1 MRNAAL
7 FSPATSVRT
16 RGRRKPPAVGA
27 RPKAHANGGK
37 RGRPKGGNGAQTRD
51 QILDAAEHLYAE
63 RGFAG
68 TAIRD
73 IARLVGLNPASL
85 YAHFPGKDSIYAAVL
100 TRGLQPFVEINQAI
114 LGTGWTEAAMTQ
126 GMDALMD
133 HLVTRP
139 QVLRLVLHEAL
150 TGGAHLPR
158 LVRQWL
164 EPGYGLAL
172 AAFRTGGR
180 PLLRSEWTEE
190 DVPDLVASVFFL
202 ILGHVVV
209 APLLADVFGGHAAAA
224 RSVPRRV
231 EFLRKAVRVLLFES
245 PSVRHPA
252 RQRKKERK
260 RR

>member
-1 MRNAAL
+1 MLARAARA
-7 FSPATSVRT
+7 PAGT
-16 RGRRKPPAVGA
+16 RRKPSAARA
-27 RPKAHANGGK
+27 RPGRQTGSGK

-51 QILDAAEHLYAE
+51 QILDAAERLYAE

-100 TRGLQPFVEINQAI
+100 TRGLKPFVEINEAI
-114 LGTGWTEAAMTQ
+114 LGTGWTEAAMSQ
-126 GMDALMD
+126 GMDALME
-133 HLVTRP
+133 HLVMRP

-158 LVRQWL
+158 MMRQWL

-172 AAFRTGGR
+172 AAFRTGAR

-245 PSVRHPA
+245 PPVRDPA
-252 RQRKKERK
+252 KKRKKERK